1 MQIQNYSG
9 NLSINFLL
17 LFKEVNA
24 QIQEDGEARW
34 GDIPRLNISVY
45 LQTIFEPHNALVHV
59 SQNFF
64 NFMMYSIY
72 WITAAAVY
80 FRVNPI
86 ADNDRSDDYYY
97 DG

>member
-1 MQIQNYSG
+1 M
-9 NLSINFLL
+9 
-17 LFKEVNA
+17 EA
-24 QIQEDGEARW
+24 DIQEEGEARW

-64 NFMMYSIY
+64 NFCMYTIY
-72 WITAAAVY
+72 WVAAAAIH

-86 ADNDRSDDYYY
+86 QDMDRSDDYYY
-97 DG
+97 DE

>member
-1 MQIQNYSG
+1 M
-9 NLSINFLL
+9 

-24 QIQEDGEARW
+24 QIQEEGEARW

-72 WITAAAVY
+72 WIVTATIY
-80 FRVNPI
+80 YRVNPPPE
-86 ADNDRSDDYYY
+86 DYDRSDDYYY